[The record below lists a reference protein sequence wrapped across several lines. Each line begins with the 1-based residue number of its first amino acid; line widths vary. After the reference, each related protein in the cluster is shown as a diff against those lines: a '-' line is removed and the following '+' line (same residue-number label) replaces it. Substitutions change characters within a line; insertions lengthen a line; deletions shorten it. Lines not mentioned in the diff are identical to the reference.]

1 MHKEEIYIIIPAK
14 DEEKSIGLVI
24 NKVQE
29 EGFENIIVVN
39 DGSED
44 DTASIAR
51 SQGAHVLTHIVNLGP
66 GAATQTGL
74 DYALKCGA
82 KVMVTIDADNQHYP
96 SDIWKLVNKME
107 EKQVQV
113 VIGSRFL
120 NQTQNIPWHRLLFN
134 KIGNWV
140 TALFT
145 GLLVTDSQ
153 SGLKAMHV
161 DFVKQIDLK
170 LNGFEFCTEI
180 INHINS
186 QKASF
191 LEVPIRVR
199 YTEESMAKG
208 QNFGNGV
215 RMVGTFIRYFL

>member
-1 MHKEEIYIIIPAK
+1 MHKKDIYIIIPAK
-14 DEEKSIGLVI
+14 DEANSIAIVI
-24 NKVQE
+24 NKIKK
-29 EGFENIIVVN
+29 EGFQHIIVVN

-44 DTASIAR
+44 NTAAIAEA
-51 SQGAHVLTHIVNLGP
+51 QGAHVLSHVVNLGP

-74 DYALKCGA
+74 DYAVKCGA

-107 EKQVQV
+107 EEKVQV

-120 NQTQNIPWHRLLFN
+120 NQSSSIPWHRLLFN
-134 KIGNWV
+134 KIGNLV

-153 SGLKAMHV
+153 SGLKAMNV

-180 INHINS
+180 INHINK
-186 QKASF
+186 QKVSF
-191 LEVPIRVR
+191 LEIPIQVR

-215 RMVGTFIRYFL
+215 KMIGTFVRHFL

>member
-1 MHKEEIYIIIPAK
+1 MHKKDIYIIIPAK
-14 DEEKSIGLVI
+14 DEANSIAIVI
-24 NKVQE
+24 NKIKK
-29 EGFENIIVVN
+29 EGFEHIIVVN

-44 DTASIAR
+44 NTARIAEA
-51 SQGAHVLTHIVNLGP
+51 QGAHVLSHVVNLGP

-74 DYALKCGA
+74 DYAVKCGA

-96 SDIWKLVNKME
+96 ADIWKLVNKME
-107 EKQVQV
+107 EEEVQV

-120 NQTQNIPWHRLLFN
+120 NQSSSIPWHRLLFN
-134 KIGNWV
+134 KIGNLV

-161 DFVKQIDLK
+161 DFVKHIDLK

-180 INHINS
+180 INHINK
-186 QKASF
+186 QKASY
-191 LEVPIRVR
+191 LEIPIQVR

-215 RMVGTFIRYFL
+215 KMIGTFVRHFL